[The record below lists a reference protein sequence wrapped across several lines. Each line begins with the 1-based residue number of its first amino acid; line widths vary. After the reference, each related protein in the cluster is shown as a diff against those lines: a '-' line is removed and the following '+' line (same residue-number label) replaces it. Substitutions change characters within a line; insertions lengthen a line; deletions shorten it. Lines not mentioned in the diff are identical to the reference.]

1 MEQDMLN
8 ELNFDT
14 VTHEIYYVRRDK
26 EENLYD
32 LVTLLSKQIGL
43 LSVEKSLHFKIPRK
57 PENVIHKARHFT
69 DVLYPWARQSARI
82 GTKQEAVG
90 THLIECM
97 GVGARY
103 DGIIVEMVLPHPVF
117 PCNHRNDVGLPM
129 DVFATSA
136 TAYAR
141 EMLLITPPPRV
152 YFTRWTNLC
161 FIIGQLI
168 ASGVLRWF
176 SLAITRGF
184 RIPFALQVKIGSGF
198 FDRSGS

>member
-8 ELNFDT
+8 EPNFDT
-14 VTHEIYYVRRDK
+14 VPHEIYCVRRDK

-32 LVTLLSKQIGL
+32 LVTPLSQQIGL
-43 LSVEKSLHFKIPRK
+43 LSAEKSIHFKIPRK
-57 PENVIHKARHFT
+57 PENVIHKTRHFT

-82 GTKQEAVG
+82 DAKQEAVG
-90 THLIECM
+90 TNLIECM

-141 EMLLITPPPRV
+141 EMLPMAPPEPILPV
-152 YFTRWTNLC
+152 GPTC
-161 FIIGQLI
+161 
-168 ASGVLRWF
+168 ASLLDS
-176 SLAITRGF
+176 SLHPAC
-184 RIPFALQVKIGSGF
+184 
-198 FDRSGS
+198 